1 MMVFSIEYG
10 KGNKNCTYKKK
21 NCEYLFAPPLP
32 ASLIIVEEKG
42 QLIVFQLPSYRIPE
56 SNW

>member
-21 NCEYLFAPPLP
+21 NCEYLFAPP
-32 ASLIIVEEKG
+32 
-42 QLIVFQLPSYRIPE
+42 PSGLANY
-56 SNW
+56 S